1 MTARVAAGRVRGE
14 RPLWKAGL
22 VAVLLSALG
31 NATLY
36 SLCYVTGV
44 IPWSMLSPG
53 RGVSLNPGLVISVSI
68 GGAVAGT
75 LIYAILSR
83 IVNDPVRAFR
93 WSALVILLSSFAAP
107 LSIEKF
113 SIALTIALVLMHV
126 VVAAA
131 TVWALTIWK
140 RDLTASASL

>member
-1 MTARVAAGRVRGE
+1 MTARVAAGRVRGD

-36 SLCYVTGV
+36 SLCYLTGV

-53 RGVSLNPGLVISVSI
+53 RGVSLNPGLVVSVSI
-68 GGAVAGT
+68 GGAIAGT
-75 LIYAILSR
+75 LIYAVLAQLVS
-83 IVNDPVRAFR
+83 DPVRIFR
-93 WSALVILLSSFAAP
+93 WTALVILLMSFAAP

-113 SIALTIALVLMHV
+113 SIALTIALALMHV

-131 TVWALTIWK
+131 TVWAITIWK
-140 RDLTASASL
+140 RRPTASASL